1 VLVKFKRLIS
11 IRKKVKALVAVE
23 GRNKRM
29 MMVVVV
35 VVVVVVVEEDVGR
48 RLMPVDLQVQNR
60 ANLL

>member
-1 VLVKFKRLIS
+1 M
-11 IRKKVKALVAVE
+11 KALVAVE